1 MKRIDTRQK
10 NLPYSALIPAL
21 QAFFTSEKGE
31 MLEIVTTDNSALTDL
46 KEFLS
51 EQNIGFREIYE
62 NECMTLQF
70 TIPNP

>member
-31 MLEIVTTDNSALTDL
+31 MLEIVTTDNSAFTDL

>member
-21 QAFFTSEKGE
+21 QAFFTSEEGE
-31 MLEIVTTDNSALTDL
+31 MLEIVTTDNSAFTDL